1 MNTILVVAVSQQ
13 MADIANKLIKEM
25 KLNIPVIISSEK
37 ESEKVVSDYP
47 DVEVFISRGRTA
59 TTLQDLSGK
68 TAVEIV
74 CSIHDIL
81 NSAQKLIEK
90 GSHKI
95 GIMVSEAL
103 IGDIYCNYSLG
114 NVNIFT
120 KPCELSEFKDLI
132 AKFHK
137 EGLDG
142 VICGAQAVKYA
153 DKYGIKTELINTAAA
168 SLKIAINQ
176 ALKIIT
182 AKENQHLLE
191 QKKIERM
198 QLYSKELHLA
208 IETAV
213 VATEELFS
221 SSQELTNKSKETSL
235 IARDVFEEVQN
246 TTEILEIIKRVA
258 KQTNLLGLNAAI
270 EASRAGEYGRG
281 FSVVAKEI
289 RKLADESNI
298 SAKNISEM
306 LNKFCTSVENV
317 VNNVEE
323 STIITEK
330 QSKANEDITKMIDSL
345 RKISKDM
352 LDLKNEINIKN
363 GIF

>member
-1 MNTILVVAVSQQ
+1 METILFVAVSQQ
-13 MADIANKLIKEM
+13 MADIANRLLKQM

-37 ESEKVVSDYP
+37 ESQKVVNDYP

-81 NSAQKLIEK
+81 NSVQKLIEK
-90 GSHKI
+90 RSHKI

-114 NVNIFT
+114 NVSVFT
-120 KPCELSEFKDLI
+120 KPCEVSEFENLI
-132 AKFHK
+132 DKFHK

-142 VICGAQAVKYA
+142 VICGVQAVKYA
-153 DKYGIKTELINTAAA
+153 EQYDIKTELINTAES

-176 ALKIIT
+176 ALKIVT
-182 AKENQHLLE
+182 AKENQRLLE
-191 QKKIERM
+191 RKKIERM
-198 QLYSKELHLA
+198 QLYSKELYYA
-208 IETAV
+208 IEIAV
-213 VATEELFS
+213 VATKELFS
-221 SSQELTNKSKETSL
+221 SSQELANKSKETSL
-235 IARDVFEEVQN
+235 ITRNVFEEVKN
-246 TTEILEIIKRVA
+246 TTKILEIIKLVA

-298 SAKNISEM
+298 SAKNIDET
-306 LNKFCTSVENV
+306 LNKLCTSVENV
-317 VNNVEE
+317 LNNVEE

-330 QSKANEDITKMIDSL
+330 QLKANEDITKMIDSL
-345 RKISKDM
+345 RKVSKDM
-352 LDLKNEINIKN
+352 MDMKSEIN
-363 GIF
+363 